1 MKQGNNVIMEM
12 SVCGSKERFEGC
24 QETEVVA
31 EVPGRVCAVRMA
43 KRWTRALACGGWKRG
58 VPSMN
63 AGEDCPKGW
72 NCNSR

>member
-1 MKQGNNVIMEM
+1 M

-43 KRWTRALACGGWKRG
+43 RLRRMDRG

-63 AGEDCPKGW
+63 AGNGCPKGW
-72 NCNSR
+72 NSNSR